1 MFRRSRYRRGG
12 VWGGAQRSWYGTCNR
27 FAAERNETA
36 TRHILEKGLYM
47 KVGYIG
53 LGAMGAPLAQRLIG
67 TYDLCVW
74 DINTAAVAE
83 FEKLGAGVAS
93 SAAELAYRCDVLMLC
108 LPRTENV
115 RQVIFGA
122 QGLAQGLTP
131 GKIIIDQTSGVPE
144 QTRDI
149 ARQLEAKGVAMID
162 APVAGGLA
170 AARAGKV
177 TIMVSGPD
185 SAYQTVSPIL
195 HAISSNV
202 FRCGERVGDGQAIKL
217 VNNVMNAACR
227 LATLEIVAMGRKSG
241 LPLATLTDLLNKST
255 ARNRITETML
265 PAIVEGRAATNFALP
280 LMVKD
285 VRQAI
290 ELGMN
295 AGAPMPV
302 SSIALGLLQTGVN
315 TLGQDARL
323 EDVVKLIESMAGTR
337 LRDDAMSLPA
347 ATAATAAM
355 AGRDELTVGY
365 VGLGAMG
372 AALVRRLM
380 KFRKVQVFDVR
391 PDIVRDLEADG
402 AVAASDL
409 PSLARDCD
417 VIMICVPDSTVVRE
431 VLFGKGGL
439 REGLAAGKIVIDQ
452 TTGDPSATRLMAEEL
467 KALGVALVDAP
478 VSGGPS
484 GAHAGTVAIMCSG
497 AQDMCARVRPLLE
510 SISPNVVYCG
520 DTGYGHIAKLVKN
533 ALGACN
539 RLIAYEAV
547 AMGIKNGLKLRDMEK
562 VINSGSGWSA
572 TFERVVPV
580 LAAGGRSATL
590 RLELMVKDLRL
601 ACETAMSCGAPMLIA
616 NAVRNAVEA
625 GANELGGDANI
636 DELARLFEARAGITF
651 AAA

>member
-1 MFRRSRYRRGG
+1 
-12 VWGGAQRSWYGTCNR
+12 
-27 FAAERNETA
+27 
-36 TRHILEKGLYM
+36 M

-162 APVAGGLA
+162 APVAGGVA

-337 LRDDAMSLPA
+337 LRDDAMSMSMSMSTS
-347 ATAATAAM
+347 TAAT

-431 VLFGKGGL
+431 VVFGKGGVKG
-439 REGLAAGKIVIDQ
+439 RPRRRQGRHRSDDGRSVRHATDGRGTQGAGRGASGRARFRRSERRAGRYR
-452 TTGDPSATRLMAEEL
+452 GDYVQR
-467 KALGVALVDAP
+467 
-478 VSGGPS
+478 
-484 GAHAGTVAIMCSG
+484 GAG
-497 AQDMCARVRPLLE
+497 RVR
-510 SISPNVVYCG
+510 
-520 DTGYGHIAKLVKN
+520 T
-533 ALGACN
+533 
-539 RLIAYEAV
+539 R
-547 AMGIKNGLKLRDMEK
+547 
-562 VINSGSGWSA
+562 
-572 TFERVVPV
+572 
-580 LAAGGRSATL
+580 
-590 RLELMVKDLRL
+590 
-601 ACETAMSCGAPMLIA
+601 
-616 NAVRNAVEA
+616 
-625 GANELGGDANI
+625 
-636 DELARLFEARAGITF
+636 
-651 AAA
+651 AAASRIHQPERGVLRRNRIWAYRQASQERIGCVQSADRV

>member
-1 MFRRSRYRRGG
+1 MMPNEAGMNSATDLSTGTKLQRGI
-12 VWGGAQRSWYGTCNR
+12 
-27 FAAERNETA
+27 F
-36 TRHILEKGLYM
+36 LEKGLYM

-67 TYDLCVW
+67 AYELSVW

-83 FEKLGAGVAS
+83 FEKLGADVAP
-93 SAAELAYRCDVLMLC
+93 SAAELARRCDVVMLC

-115 RQVIFGA
+115 RQVIFGPE
-122 QGLAQGLTP
+122 GLAQGLTP
-131 GKIIIDQTSGVPE
+131 GKIIVDQTSGVPD

-149 ARQLEAKGVAMID
+149 ASRLAARGVAMVD
-162 APVAGGLA
+162 APVAGGVA
-170 AARAGKV
+170 AAHAGKV

-185 SAYQTVSPIL
+185 SAYETVSPIL
-195 HAISSNV
+195 EAISSNV

-241 LPLATLTDLLNKST
+241 LSLATLTDVLNKST
-255 ARNRITETML
+255 ARNRITQTML

-290 ELGMN
+290 ELGMG

-302 SSIALGLLQTGVN
+302 SSITLGLLQTGVN

-323 EDVVKLIESMAGTR
+323 EDVIKLIESMAGTR
-337 LRDDAMSLPA
+337 LRDDAIPTSVPA
-347 ATAATAAM
+347 LTADG
-355 AGRDELTVGY
+355 AGRDRLTVGY

-372 AALVRRLM
+372 AALARRLM
-380 KFRKVQVFDVR
+380 KFTKVQVFDVR
-391 PDIVRDLEADG
+391 PEIVRELEADG
-402 AVAASDL
+402 AVAAPDL

-417 VIMICVPDSTVVRE
+417 VIMICVPDSAVVRQVIFE
-431 VLFGKGGL
+431 KGGL
-439 REGLAAGKIVIDQ
+439 VEGLATGKIVVDQ
-452 TTGDPSATRLMAEEL
+452 TTGDPSATRRMAEEL
-467 KALGVALVDAP
+467 KALGVELVDAP

-484 GAHAGTVAIMCSG
+484 GAEAGTVAIMCSG
-497 AQDMCARVRPLLE
+497 APDACASVRPLLE

-520 DTGYGHIAKLVKN
+520 GTGYGHIAKLVKN
-533 ALGACN
+533 AIGACN

-547 AMGIKNGLKLRDMEK
+547 AMGIKNGLRLRDIEK

-572 TFERVVPV
+572 TFERIVPV

-601 ACETAMSCGAPMLIA
+601 ACETAMNCGAPMLIA
-616 NAVRNAVEA
+616 NAVRNVVEA
-625 GANELGGDANI
+625 AANELGGDANI
-636 DELARLFEARAGITF
+636 DELATLFEARAGITF
-651 AAA
+651 SAS